1 MNEEPY
7 LNCPICK
14 QIDLVRKARAI
25 YETDFSTTEYTEI
38 LPTPPG
44 TNWAPLPVSRQS
56 GGPSFLARRLSPP
69 PKPTL
74 KTETSA
80 SAGYVTWLLT
90 AAVGFIILFS
100 SSSASGASPALVCL
114 GLFLVSPI
122 IASIVQKNSVPQNIE
137 QIKKENKDTLER
149 WQRALHRWDQCYY
162 CGRDGVVFIRGES
175 NAVSPEMMPTILYQS
190 TT

>member
-1 MNEEPY
+1 
-7 LNCPICK
+7 
-14 QIDLVRKARAI
+14 
-25 YETDFSTTEYTEI
+25 
-38 LPTPPG
+38 
-44 TNWAPLPVSRQS
+44 
-56 GGPSFLARRLSPP
+56 
-69 PKPTL
+69 
-74 KTETSA
+74 
-80 SAGYVTWLLT
+80 
-90 AAVGFIILFS
+90 
-100 SSSASGASPALVCL
+100 VCL